1 MLSKRAKYGLKA
13 LLLLEREADRGA
25 ILIGEISVRERIPK
39 KFLESILLHP
49 QAPRRGAEQEREG
62 RRLPVGPPRIRHQ
75 PG

>member
-39 KFLESILLHP
+39 KFLESIL
-49 QAPRRGAEQEREG
+49 
-62 RRLPVGPPRIRHQ
+62 
-75 PG
+75 